1 MHAVNCDI
9 GSKQFLRLVTACGY
23 IGGHFSSNF
32 EAHLCTQWGFLY
44 CLHMYYMVSEKS
56 HCQYDSLHRVTT
68 VHACGHSHLKGLQP
82 DYIWKLFIPP
92 QIFIYYMHILL

>member
-32 EAHLCTQWGFLY
+32 EAHLCSEDSCIACTCTTWFP
-44 CLHMYYMVSEKS
+44 EKS